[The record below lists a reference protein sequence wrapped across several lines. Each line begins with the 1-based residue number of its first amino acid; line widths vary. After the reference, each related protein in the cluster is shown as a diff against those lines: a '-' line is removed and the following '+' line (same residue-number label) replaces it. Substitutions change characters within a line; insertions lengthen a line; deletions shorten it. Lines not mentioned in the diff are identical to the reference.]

1 MNLKTLLNYI
11 SVDLIRYRYGEP
23 VGNKVTLF
31 LKGMSHIGFWAL
43 INYRIGHF
51 IRSKS
56 KNKILWGITGVNKI
70 IIEIITGISIP
81 YNCNIGPG
89 MLIGHFSG
97 IMIAGNVKIGRNC
110 TLHQG
115 VTIGLAGRE
124 EDKGVPILGDDVF
137 IGAGAVILGKIN
149 VGNNVAIGANAV
161 VSNDIPDSAVV
172 VGNKAKI
179 INYNGAR
186 GL

>member
-11 SVDLIRYRYGEP
+11 SDDLARYRYGEP
-23 VGNKVTLF
+23 VGNKVALF

-43 INYRIGHF
+43 INYRIGHY

-56 KNKILWGITGVNKI
+56 RNKLLWGITGVNKI
-70 IIEIITGISIP
+70 FIEILTGISIP

-97 IMIAGNVKIGRNC
+97 IMIAGNVKIGKNC

-124 EDKGVPILGDDVF
+124 GEKGVPTLGNDVF
-137 IGAGAVILGKIN
+137 IGAGAVVLGKIKI
-149 VGNNVAIGANAV
+149 GDSVAIGANAV
-161 VSNDIPDSAVV
+161 VSDDMPDNAVV

-179 INYNGAR
+179 INYNSSR